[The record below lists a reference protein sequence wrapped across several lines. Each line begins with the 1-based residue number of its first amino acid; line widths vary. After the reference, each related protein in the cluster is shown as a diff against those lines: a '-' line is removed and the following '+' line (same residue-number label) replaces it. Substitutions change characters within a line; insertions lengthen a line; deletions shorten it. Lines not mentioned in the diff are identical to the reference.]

1 VNDPGRCLPEPRSIA
16 ETGLSFGFLVDLVL
30 KVIYF
35 ANELTGQGVVDHLK
49 LPFAHVVEELL
60 AFLTKDDMLAI
71 TGSTGFGERAYKYA
85 VTGKG
90 IAKAQEVLARCQY
103 AGPAPVSL
111 KASIAM
117 THSQSI
123 GEVRVSQS
131 QMHDGFQHLVISDEM
146 LSRVGPA
153 VNSARSIF
161 LYGPPGNGKTTV
173 AEGISKL
180 LGGTVHIPY
189 VVEVDG
195 QVIKVFDEVNHK
207 PLPEPPRTS
216 PGFGADP
223 PAHDRR
229 WVLCQRPLIEVGGE
243 LTLAGLDLVFDPIS
257 KTYEAPFQMKAN
269 SGMLLI
275 DDFGRQQVSPRDLLN
290 RWIVP
295 LEKRVDYLTLQ
306 TGKKIEIPFD
316 VLIVFSTNLD
326 PSQLVDDA
334 FLRRIRHKILVPDPT
349 WDQFREVFQ
358 RLCPKRGVE
367 YSEENLQYLVQKHYL
382 GAQRTP
388 KMVHPRDLLDQIVD
402 AARYLDVPP
411 AMSKDLLDRAVEAY
425 FVKLGGGL

>member
-1 VNDPGRCLPEPRSIA
+1 MNDPGRGLAEPRSIA

-30 KVIYF
+30 KVVYF

-60 AFLTKDDMLAI
+60 AFLMKDDMLAI
-71 TGSTGFGERAYKYA
+71 TGSTGFGERGYKYT

-90 IAKAQEVLARCQY
+90 ITKVQEVLARCQY

-111 KASIAM
+111 EASIAM
-117 THSQSI
+117 TRSQSI
-123 GEVRVSQS
+123 GEVRVNQA
-131 QMHDGFQHLVISDEM
+131 QMHDGFKHLVISSEM

-173 AEGISKL
+173 AAGISKL

-189 VVEVDG
+189 VVEIDG

-207 PLPEPPRTS
+207 PLPEPANT
-216 PGFGADP
+216 PGSFGSDP
-223 PAHDRR
+223 PSHDRR
-229 WVLCQRPLIEVGGE
+229 WVLCKRPFIEVGGE

-269 SGMLLI
+269 GGMFLI

-316 VLIVFSTNLD
+316 LLIVFSTNLD
-326 PSQLVDDA
+326 PTQLVDDA

-349 WDQFREVFQ
+349 WEQFREIFR

-367 YSEENLQYLVQKHYL
+367 YSEENLEYLIQEHYL
-382 GAQRTP
+382 KAQRTP
-388 KMVHPRDLLDQIVD
+388 KMVHPRDILDQIVD
-402 AARYLDVPP
+402 AAHYLDVPP

-425 FVKLGGGL
+425 FVKL

>member
-1 VNDPGRCLPEPRSIA
+1 MNEPGRGLAEPRSIA

-35 ANELTGQGVVDHLK
+35 ANELTGQGVVDQLK

-60 AFLTKDDMLAI
+60 AFLMKDDMLAI
-71 TGSTGFGERAYKYA
+71 TGSTGFGERGYKYT
-85 VTGKG
+85 VTSKG
-90 IAKAQEVLARCQY
+90 IAKVQEVLARCQY

-111 KASIAM
+111 EASIAM
-117 THSQSI
+117 TRSQSI
-123 GEVRVSQS
+123 GEVRVNQA
-131 QMHDGFQHLVISDEM
+131 QMHDGFKHLVISSEM

-173 AEGISKL
+173 AAGISKL

-189 VVEVDG
+189 VVEIDG

-207 PLPEPPRTS
+207 PLPEPANT
-216 PGFGADP
+216 PGSFGADP
-223 PAHDRR
+223 PSHDRR
-229 WVLCQRPLIEVGGE
+229 WVLCKRPFIEVGGE

-269 SGMLLI
+269 GGMFLI

-316 VLIVFSTNLD
+316 LLIVFSTNLD
-326 PSQLVDDA
+326 PTQLVDDA

-349 WDQFREVFQ
+349 WEQFREIFR

-367 YSEENLQYLVQKHYL
+367 YSEENLEYLIQEHYL
-382 GAQRTP
+382 KAARTP
-388 KMVHPRDLLDQIVD
+388 KMVHPRDILDQIVD
-402 AARYLDVPP
+402 AAHYLNVPP

-425 FVKLGGGL
+425 FVKL